1 MSLTGSV
8 HAENTFASTRS
19 LTAARKLD
27 TATMLADGKG
37 LVTSQTDG
45 PHKV

>member
-1 MSLTGSV
+1 MALTGAV
-8 HAENTFASTRS
+8 HRQKTFANTRS

-45 PHKV
+45 THKV

>member
-8 HAENTFASTRS
+8 HGQKTFANTRS

-27 TATMLADGKG
+27 TATMLADRKG

-45 PHKV
+45 TNNI

>member
-1 MSLTGSV
+1 MALTGAV
-8 HAENTFASTRS
+8 HRQKTFANTRS